1 MNLDRC
7 PFCGSNS
14 VKLVKK
20 SELAGFTGLEDRV
33 ERHAFSGRCNV
44 CNSRGPVA
52 SGKVI
57 VSGRDRYESGLPSWA
72 TTDDDLIRKAA
83 ELWNGRKAS
92 IQPALPCEIG
102 QKLWVLPYKMSGH
115 IGGVHEAVVDGMEI
129 RKDGQEYIAEPTVRI
144 DETGECGIQI
154 PAGAWGWLVFKTK
167 EEAEKAWENGGKEEW
182 EKIKERYRANQELYN

>member
-7 PFCGSNS
+7 PFCGSDS

-57 VSGRDRYESGLPSWA
+57 VGCRGMYEDGLPEWA
-72 TTDDDLIRKAA
+72 TTDDELIRKAA
-83 ELWNGRKAS
+83 GLWNGRK
-92 IQPALPCEIG
+92 
-102 QKLWVLPYKMSGH
+102 
-115 IGGVHEAVVDGMEI
+115 
-129 RKDGQEYIAEPTVRI
+129 
-144 DETGECGIQI
+144 
-154 PAGAWGWLVFKTK
+154 
-167 EEAEKAWENGGKEEW
+167 
-182 EKIKERYRANQELYN
+182 